1 MKHETS
7 SVPKEKFDEVKQ
19 IGSSPNNTPREFQRE
34 ASLENITRI
43 VYEKHQGNYSDGEE
57 GIWPIIWDFAGQA
70 VYRAIHP
77 IFMSSEAIYLLV
89 VDLSKNLFATAQC
102 RVKEDGREE
111 VTIPAPD
118 CNDTNLDHIMRW
130 LDLVHSLRRSRQ
142 MPSVILVGTHVD
154 LVVNPEQKLYDLK
167 STLCHNSKVLSD
179 HIAIAL
185 NVDNTKAGTISPQG
199 EDTGITKL
207 REKVMKTADKLQQT
221 KRKVPLKWLQV
232 EDRVYNM
239 AKKGTMYTKREQLR
253 LKIVDEIGPLEKED
267 DYEHLLNF
275 LHDRG
280 TIVYHVQAEDPNGLI
295 VLDPRWLIKVLC
307 KIISVKTH
315 EDEELYLFSLCQ
327 DLKGKGILHGELLDH
342 ALSAQKLSHIRES
355 LLFIMEKFNL
365 LCRFND
371 KDGKPAFLVP
381 CMLTITSEEDLIRTE
396 DEGYVPAYITFNT
409 DYVPAGLFCRILVLL
424 GKWAASKTSC
434 DQQQFFSNAARFII
448 GDLTCLG
455 LVCHKS
461 VIKVH
466 IWSMDSSNPV
476 KRNPTLCE
484 EAFR

>member
-19 IGSSPNNTPREFQRE
+19 IGPSPNNTPREFQRE
-34 ASLENITRI
+34 ASRVITRI
-43 VYEKHQGNYSDGEE
+43 VEGKLQGNGSDGEE

-77 IFMSSEAIYLLV
+77 IFMSSEAIYLLM

-102 RVKEDGREE
+102 RVKENGREE

-118 CNDTNLDHIMRW
+118 CNDTNFDHIMRW

-142 MPSVILVGTHVD
+142 MPPVILVGTHVD
-154 LVVNPEQKLYDLK
+154 LVDNPEQKLHDLK
-167 STLCHNSKVLSD
+167 STLCHNSRVLSD

-185 NVDNTKAGTISPQG
+185 NVDNTKAGIISPQR

-207 REKVMKTADKLQQT
+207 REKVIKTADKLQQA

-232 EDRVYNM
+232 ENRVYDM
-239 AKKGTMYTKREQLR
+239 AKKGTKYTKREHLR

-267 DYEHLLNF
+267 DYEHLFNF

-280 TIVYHVQAEDPNGLI
+280 TILYHVQAEDPNGLI
-295 VLDPRWLIKVLC
+295 VLDLRWLTKVLC
-307 KIISVKTH
+307 KIVSVKTH
-315 EDEELYLFSLCQ
+315 EDEELSLFSLSQ
-327 DLKGKGILHGELLDH
+327 DLKEKGILHGELLDH

-355 LLFIMEKFNL
+355 LLFTMEKFNL
-365 LCRFND
+365 LCKFND

-381 CMLTITSEEDLIRTE
+381 CMLTTTPEEDLIPTE
-396 DEGYVPAYITFNT
+396 DEGYAPAYITFDT

-434 DQQQFFSNAARFII
+434 DSQQFFSNAARFII
-448 GDLTCLG
+448 GDRTCLG
-455 LVCHKS
+455 LVCHKIA
-461 VIKVH
+461 IKVH

-476 KRNPTLCE
+476 NSNPTLCE

>member
-19 IGSSPNNTPREFQRE
+19 IGPSPNNTRREFERE
-34 ASLENITRI
+34 ASWENITRI
-43 VYEKHQGNYSDGEE
+43 VDGKLQGNDSDGEE

-77 IFMSSEAIYLLV
+77 IFMSSEAIYLLM
-89 VDLSKNLFATAQC
+89 VDLSKNLFAAAQC
-102 RVKEDGREE
+102 RVKENGREE

-118 CNDTNLDHIMRW
+118 CNDTNFDHIMRW
-130 LDLVHSLRRSRQ
+130 LDLVHSLRRSSR
-142 MPSVILVGTHVD
+142 MPPVILVGTHVD
-154 LVVNPEQKLYDLK
+154 LVVDPKQKLDDLK
-167 STLCHNSKVLSD
+167 STLCNNSRVLSD
-179 HIAIAL
+179 QIAIAL
-185 NVDNTKAGTISPQG
+185 NVDNTKAGIISPQG
-199 EDTGITKL
+199 EDTRITKL
-207 REKVMKTADKLQQT
+207 REKVLETAGKLQQT

-232 EDRVYNM
+232 EDRVYDM
-239 AKKGTMYTKREQLR
+239 AKKGTKYTKREHLR

-280 TIVYHVQAEDPNGLI
+280 TILYHVQAEDPNGLI

-307 KIISVKTH
+307 KIVSVKTH
-315 EDEELYLFSLCQ
+315 EDEELSLFSLRK
-327 DLKGKGILHGELLDH
+327 DLKERGTLHGELLDH

-355 LLFIMEKFNL
+355 LLFTMEKFNL

-371 KDGKPAFLVP
+371 KDGNPAFLVP
-381 CMLTITSEEDLIRTE
+381 CMLTTTPEEDLIPTE
-396 DEGYVPAYITFNT
+396 DEGYAPVYITFDT

-424 GKWAASKTSC
+424 GKWAASKTSW

-448 GDLTCLG
+448 GDRTCLG
-455 LVCHKS
+455 LVCHKI

-466 IWSMDSSNPV
+466 IWSMDSSDPV

>member
-19 IGSSPNNTPREFQRE
+19 IRPSPNHTPREFERE
-34 ASLENITRI
+34 ASWENIASI
-43 VYEKHQGNYSDGEE
+43 VDGKLQGKDSDGEE

-185 NVDNTKAGTISPQG
+185 NVDNTKAGTIFPQE

-207 REKVMKTADKLQQT
+207 REEVIKTADKLQQT

-239 AKKGTMYTKREQLR
+239 AKKGTKYTKREQLR

-280 TIVYHVQAEDPNGLI
+280 TIVYHVQAEDPSGLI
-295 VLDPRWLIKVLC
+295 ALDPRWLIEVLC
-307 KIISVKTH
+307 KIVSVKTH
-315 EDEELYLFSLCQ
+315 EDEELSLFSLCQ
-327 DLKGKGILHGELLDH
+327 DLKEKGILREELLDH
-342 ALSAQKLSHIRES
+342 VLSAQKLSHIRES
-355 LLFIMEKFNL
+355 LLFTMEKFNL
-365 LCRFND
+365 LFKFND
-371 KDGKPAFLVP
+371 TDGKPAFLVP
-381 CMLTITSEEDLIRTE
+381 CMLTTTQEEDLIRTE
-396 DEGYVPAYITFNT
+396 GEGCAPAYITFNT

-448 GDLTCLG
+448 EDLTCLG